1 MPLRRNPYA
10 LFIVLFPI
18 SFIPRFFGGNLERW
32 ALWLLFWYVLIPL
45 VVSLALGFRPG
56 ELGLKLPH
64 DNWRIFELLMT
75 LAVIVSFGGLLVP
88 SMRDYYPDF
97 AYSGWVSFLEKELVV
112 GAVMFAHE
120 AFFRGFLLFPLSEK
134 NERLAVLAQ
143 DVPYTIVHIGKP
155 LPEIPYSFFAGLVF
169 AWMDLRGKSFFQS
182 FLLHWLGSAFFDV
195 LCALF
200 KAGIIHFSGL

>member
-1 MPLRRNPYA
+1 MPLRRNPYV

-32 ALWLLFWYVLIPL
+32 AFWLLFWYVLIPL

-56 ELGLKLPH
+56 ELGLKLPR
-64 DNWRIFELLMT
+64 DNWKIFGLLMT
-75 LAVIVSFGGLLVP
+75 LAVIVSFGGLLIP

-112 GAVMFAHE
+112 GVVMLAHE
-120 AFFRGFLLFPLSEK
+120 AFFRGFLLFPLAEK

-143 DVPYTIVHIGKP
+143 DVPYAIVHIGKP

-200 KAGIIHFSGL
+200 KVGIIHP